1 MSSPSTTPASRH
13 PHRPLA
19 VATRGALRALVRH
32 VPAAAL
38 AVAVAAAPADTAA
51 QPLPSP
57 LDAAFSPRTWRG
69 ERRVVDLHLH
79 VEPLPERI
87 ERATGIL
94 DRAGVGVGV
103 MLGAGTVTRVDGRPS
118 DFQRAKELADRLAP
132 GRYLCH
138 MLLDYAGWDEP
149 GWSGRAVA
157 QIEEGH
163 RLGASGLKE
172 FKRLGLFLHDS
183 SGTLIAIDDPKLDPV
198 WKRCGELGMP
208 VSIHVG
214 DPRAFWLPYDETN
227 ERWTEL
233 RDHRN
238 WWFGDPAVH
247 PARMTL
253 LEALSR
259 VVARHP
265 GTTFVGVHFA
275 NNPEDLDWVEAELD
289 AHPNFHADLAARV
302 PELGRHDPARVRR
315 LFEKHADRILFA
327 TDFMVYDRLILGS
340 GGDADRPGDDD
351 AATFYAKHWRWL
363 ETDDRD
369 WPHMTPIQGAWTI
382 DSIALSPGTLRKV
395 YFDNARR
402 LLARSWPAPVVR
414 ARRVRGGIVPDGVL
428 DEPEWAAAE
437 PVRLEYGSRDAV
449 ARPSLSTPVRALWAD
464 DSLWLAFE
472 CPFTELSVFEP
483 AQREERLGL
492 WERDV
497 VEAFIG
503 TDPSR
508 PGAYAEFEWAPNG
521 EFLDVRIDDGRK
533 DFTWASGATSA
544 VRVDSEARVWRVEA
558 RIPLAAIGGEPPAPG
573 RRARINFFRHD
584 RAAGAGL
591 AWSPTLVPT
600 FHAPERSGWIEF
612 LGESPG
618 ADR

>member
-1 MSSPSTTPASRH
+1 MTDRTTAFSSFR
-13 PHRPLA
+13 RPGRGGGRRLARLALCTIVGMAAA
-19 VATRGALRALVRH
+19 VA
-32 VPAAAL
+32 PA
-38 AVAVAAAPADTAA
+38 TARP
-51 QPLPSP
+51 QPLPPP
-57 LDAAFSPRTWRG
+57 LDAAFSPDTWRA
-69 ERRVVDLHLH
+69 ERRLVDLHLH
-79 VEPLPERI
+79 VEPLPERVG
-87 ERATGIL
+87 RATAIL
-94 DRAGVGVGV
+94 DRAGVGLGV
-103 MLGAGTVTRVDGRPS
+103 ILGAGTVTRIDGRPS
-118 DFQRAKELADRLAP
+118 DFERTKELSDRLAP

-149 GWSGRAVA
+149 GWSARAVA
-157 QIEEGH
+157 QIEEGR

-172 FKRLGLFLHDS
+172 FKRLGLFLKDG
-183 SGTLIAIDDPKLDPV
+183 SGKLLAIDDPKLDPV

-247 PARMTL
+247 PPRMEL
-253 LEALSR
+253 LAALSR

-289 AHPNFHADLAARV
+289 ARPNFHADLAARV

-363 ETDDRD
+363 ETDDRA
-369 WPHMTPIQGAWTI
+369 WPHMTPIQGEWTI
-382 DSIALSPGTLRKV
+382 DSIALSPAVLRKI

-402 LLARSWPAPVVR
+402 LLARSWPAPVIR
-414 ARRVRGGIVPDGVL
+414 ARRARGGVVPDGVL
-428 DEPEWAAAE
+428 DEPEWAEAE
-437 PVRLEYGSRDAV
+437 PVRMEYGSRDAV
-449 ARPSLSTPVRALWAD
+449 ARASLSTPVRALWSD
-464 DSLWLAFE
+464 DALYLAFE

-483 AQREERLGL
+483 TRKEERLGL
-492 WERDV
+492 WEKDV
-497 VEAFIG
+497 VEAFVG
-503 TDPSR
+503 TDPAR
-508 PGAYAEFEWAPNG
+508 PGTYAEFEWAPNG
-521 EFLDVRIDDGRK
+521 EVLDVTIEDGRK
-533 DFTWASGATSA
+533 DFAWASGTASA
-544 VRVDSEARVWRVEA
+544 VRVDHDAKVWRVEA
-558 RIPLAAIGGEPPAPG
+558 RIPMGAISAEPPSSG
-573 RRARINFFRHD
+573 RRTRINFFRHD
-584 RAAGAGL
+584 KAAGAGL

-612 LGESPG
+612 VGETPR

>member
-1 MSSPSTTPASRH
+1 MTIRTFAHPALR
-13 PHRPLA
+13 RPR
-19 VATRGALRALVRH
+19 RGALRTAARLALRGLVGM
-32 VPAAAL
+32 AAAL
-38 AVAVAAAPADTAA
+38 APAVSRA
-51 QPLPSP
+51 QPLPPP
-57 LDAAFSPRTWRG
+57 LDAAFSPAVWRA

-87 ERATGIL
+87 ERATAIL
-94 DRAGVGVGV
+94 DRAGVGLGV
-103 MLGAGTVTRVDGRPS
+103 MLGAGTVTRVEGRPS
-118 DFQRAKELADRLAP
+118 DFERAKELADRLAR

-149 GWSGRAVA
+149 DWSARAVA
-157 QIEEGH
+157 QIDEGH

-172 FKRLGLFLHDS
+172 FKRLGLFLKDA
-183 SGTLIAIDDPKLDPV
+183 GGKLLAIDDPKLDPV

-238 WWFGDPAVH
+238 WWFGDPSVH
-247 PARMTL
+247 PPRTEL
-253 LEALSR
+253 LAALSR

-265 GTTFVGVHFA
+265 DTTFVGVHFA

-289 AHPNFHADLAARV
+289 ARPNFHADLAARV

-340 GGDADRPGDDD
+340 GGDADRPGEDD

-363 ETDDRD
+363 ETDDRG
-369 WPHMTPIQGAWTI
+369 WPHMTPIQGEWTI
-382 DSIALSPGTLRKV
+382 DSIALRPETLRKI

-402 LLARSWPAPVVR
+402 LLARSWPAPVLR
-414 ARRVRGGIVPDGVL
+414 ARRVDGRIVPDGVL

-449 ARPSLSTPVRALWAD
+449 ARPSLSTPVRALWSD
-464 DSLWLAFE
+464 DALFLAFE

-483 AQREERLGL
+483 KQTEERLGL
-492 WERDV
+492 WEKDV
-497 VEAFIG
+497 VEAFVG
-503 TDPSR
+503 SDPSR

-521 EFLDVRIDDGRK
+521 EFLDVTIDGGRK
-533 DFTWASGATSA
+533 DFAWQSGTTSA
-544 VRVDSEARVWRVEA
+544 VRIDHGARVWRVEA
-558 RIPLAAIGGEPPAPG
+558 RIPLAAISVGPPAAG

-584 RAAGAGL
+584 KAAGAGL

-612 LGESPG
+612 LGETPG
-618 ADR
+618 TER